1 MTEGGE
7 SIQNLTYPMTGA
19 HPYGTLISYKKKIGI
34 FTAKKKKIDPSESQ
48 RKKSN
53 IKRFF
58 NIFGLARDVR
68 QFKKQIKTVA

>member
-1 MTEGGE
+1 MEHLGE
-7 SIQNLTYPMTGA
+7 KNRHIHCKT
-19 HPYGTLISYKKKIGI
+19 
-34 FTAKKKKIDPSESQ
+34 KKIDPSESQ